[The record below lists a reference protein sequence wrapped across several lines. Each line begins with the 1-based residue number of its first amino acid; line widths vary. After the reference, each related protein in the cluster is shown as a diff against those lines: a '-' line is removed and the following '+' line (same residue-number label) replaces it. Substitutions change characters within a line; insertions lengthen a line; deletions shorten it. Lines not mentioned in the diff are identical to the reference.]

1 MELSANPY
9 NGIAHS
15 KVSRS
20 RGIFKG
26 DQLGIV
32 ALSLAVAELP
42 DVHDTIL
49 VERAIERED
58 LRERL
63 ST

>member
-15 KVSRS
+15 KVSRF

-32 ALSLAVAELP
+32 ALSLAAAELP
-42 DVHDTIL
+42 DVHQHDSG
-49 VERAIERED
+49 RAD
-58 LRERL
+58 N
-63 ST
+63 